1 MTTRRGF
8 ERLRAEGYTHI
19 PMTREVTADLDT
31 PISVYLKLA
40 NTARSYLLESVSGG
54 ERWGRYSIIGLPCAD
69 HIEVHGNEV
78 AVYHDGEVGETAE
91 CDDPLAWI
99 GGFVGRFR
107 VAPLQDAARFTGGL
121 VGYFGYDTARYIEPC
136 LAPTRKP
143 DVVDV
148 PDIVLFVSQEVV
160 VFDRLKNSLS
170 IVLHVDAREENA
182 YDVAHRRLDELS
194 ARLEDKVPGLPPDTS
209 ATLTED
215 DFSSNFGKPDFMRA
229 VETAREYI
237 TKGDVMQVVLSQ
249 CMNAPFTAHPLN
261 LYRELRRTN
270 PSPYM
275 YCLDFD
281 GFHVVGSS
289 PEILVR
295 MEGEELIVRPIAGTR
310 ARGAT
315 PRQDALLEAELLSDE
330 KELAEHLMLIDLGRN
345 DLGRVC
351 QPGSVRVTERMI
363 TERYSHVMHIVSHVV
378 GRRNA
383 DASAIDV
390 LRATFPA
397 GTVSGAPKVRA
408 MELIDE
414 IEPIKRHVYSGA
426 IGYLAWSGA
435 MDTAIAIRTALI
447 KDATLYVQAGA
458 GLVYD
463 SQPEAEWNET
473 MSKARAMISAAVAV
487 SGSSRREPGL

>member
-1 MTTRRGF
+1 MITRRDF
-8 ERLRAEGYTHI
+8 ERLRSEGYTHI
-19 PMTREVTADLDT
+19 PMVREVAADPDT

-40 NTARSYLLESVSGG
+40 NTARSYLLESASGG
-54 ERWGRYSIIGLPCAD
+54 ERWGRYSIIGLPCTD
-69 HIEVHGNEV
+69 HIEVRGNEI
-78 AVYHDGEVGETAE
+78 ALYHDGEAGEIVA

-99 GGFVGRFR
+99 GDFMHRFR
-107 VAPLQDAARFTGGL
+107 VAPLPDAARFIGGL
-121 VGYFGYDTARYIEPC
+121 VGYFGYDTARYIEPG
-136 LAPTRKP
+136 LASARKP
-143 DVVDV
+143 DVMDV

-160 VFDRLKNSLS
+160 VFDRLKNRLS
-170 IVLHVDAREENA
+170 IVLHVDVRETSA
-182 YDVAHRRLDELS
+182 YDAACRRLDELF
-194 ARLEDKVPGLPPDTS
+194 ARLEDRVPGLPGTTS
-209 ATLTED
+209 AALTEG
-215 DFSSNFGKPDFMRA
+215 DFSSSFGKPDFMRA

-237 TKGDVMQVVLSQ
+237 ARGDVMQVVLSQ
-249 CMNAPFTAHPLN
+249 CMSAPFTAHPMN
-261 LYRELRRTN
+261 LYQVLRRTN

-275 YCLDFD
+275 YCLDF
-281 GFHVVGSS
+281 GRFHIVGSS

-295 MEGEELIVRPIAGTR
+295 MEGDELIVRPIAGTR
-310 ARGAT
+310 SRGAT
-315 PRQDALLEAELLSDE
+315 PKQDALLEAELLSDE

-351 QPGSVRVTERMI
+351 QTGSVRVTEKMI
-363 TERYSHVMHIVSHVV
+363 IERYSHVMHIVSHVV

-383 DASAIDV
+383 DTSAIDV

-414 IEPIKRHVYSGA
+414 IEPIKRHIYSGA

-447 KDATLYVQAGA
+447 KDGTLYVQAGA

-463 SQPEAEWNET
+463 SQPEAEWSET
-473 MSKARAMISAAVAV
+473 MKKMRAMISAAVTV
-487 SGSSRREPGL
+487 SGSG